1 METTE
6 HKEHKEHS
14 FLGVFTKDIRKR
26 LIAGILVLLPV
37 YITFYVLKFIFT
49 FAGGTMVPVVK
60 RLLMQSAWVQL
71 KIPDAV
77 LTPFMFLL
85 GLVMLFIILYFAG
98 AFATNFFGRRIIKF
112 AEGIVDR
119 TPLVK
124 TIYNTTKQ
132 FIHTATLPGTS
143 TFRRVVMLD
152 FLKSGYKVL
161 GFVTGSLVDREGNK
175 RISVF
180 VPTAPNPATG
190 FVLLVNENELQESHL
205 TVEEGVKIVF
215 SGGVLTPNQHLEE
228 LEKLFPAS

>member
-1 METTE
+1 MET
-6 HKEHKEHS
+6 KEHKEHS
-14 FLGVFTKDIRKR
+14 FIGVFTKDIRKR
-26 LIAGILVLLPV
+26 LIAGALVLLPV

-60 RLLMQSAWVQL
+60 KLLMQSAWVQL
-71 KIPDAV
+71 KIPDSI
-77 LTPFMFLL
+77 LTPLMFLL
-85 GLVMLFIILYFAG
+85 GLIMAFMVLYFAG

-132 FIHTATLPGTS
+132 FVHTAALPGTS

-152 FLKSGYKVL
+152 FFKSGYKVI
-161 GFVTGSLVDREGNK
+161 GFVTGSLVDKEGNK

-180 VPTAPNPATG
+180 VPTAPNPASG
-190 FVLLVNENELQESHL
+190 FVLLINENEIQETHL
-205 TVEEGVKIVF
+205 TVEEGIKIIF
-215 SGGVLTPNQHLEE
+215 SGGVLTPNQQFEE
-228 LEKLFPAS
+228 IEKLFPTV